1 MNWAEEISNSL
12 RWIAIAFVISS
23 FAFVVMAFLLRR
35 FTLWGADVARLCG
48 DHFNPKRSKTP
59 LILLALVILLAMAS
73 VRINVIFSY
82 WNRDLYNS
90 MQNLD
95 VKAFWAAILLF
106 LLLLTLILARALIS
120 YYVRQKLLIE
130 WRQSLTNK
138 LMDSWLTRKAYYRS
152 AYCTKQID
160 NPDQRIQQDVDYFVS
175 LSLSL
180 SVGLIQ
186 SLVSLFEFTIL
197 LWSLSATLAL
207 FGIEI
212 PRAMVFLAYGYVL
225 IATVFAIK
233 LGRPLINLNFLNEK
247 LNADFR
253 YSLIR
258 LKEYGESI
266 AFFSGEKSEKKNL
279 AKRFSG
285 VIENSWALVFRSLKF
300 DGYNITI
307 SQFANIFPYLVQ
319 APRLFAKEI
328 QLGDVMQTRQ
338 AFGEVEEALSFIRS
352 SYDSF
357 ATYRA
362 VTTRLIGF
370 LNIIEEAQEL
380 PEISKQHAGQHLRV
394 ENLVVKSMDGNALFN
409 TVNIDLA
416 PGEALLVSGPSG
428 VGKTTLL
435 RSLAGLWPYA
445 DGQVT
450 YPEES
455 THFFLPQKPYMPL
468 GSLRNAL
475 HYPNAPELSEH
486 DAHLLTQVHLGH
498 LISKLDDEDDW
509 TRVLSLGE
517 QQRLAIARAL
527 LVKPQ
532 VLFLDE
538 ASSAMDE
545 GLEFSMYQLIKE
557 HLPNAI
563 IISIGH
569 RSSLQQFH
577 TQKLELL
584 PLDLAKQE
592 K

>member
-12 RWIAIAFVISS
+12 RWIAIAFLISS
-23 FAFVVMAFLLRR
+23 VAFVVMAFLLSR

-48 DHFNPKRSKTP
+48 DYFSPKRSKTP
-59 LILLALVILLAMAS
+59 LFILALILLLAMAA
-73 VRINVIFSY
+73 VRLNVVLSY
-82 WNRDLYNS
+82 WSRDLYNA
-90 MQNLD
+90 MQQLD
-95 VKAFWAAILLF
+95 SKAFWFSILLF
-106 LLLLTLILARALIS
+106 SFLATLHVTRALVNF
-120 YYVRQKLLIE
+120 YVRQKLLIE
-130 WRQSLTNK
+130 WRQALTNR
-138 LMDSWLTRKAYYRS
+138 LMDLWLTRQAYYRS
-152 AYCTKQID
+152 AYCNTQVD
-160 NPDQRIQQDVDYFVS
+160 NPDQRIQQDVDQFVS
-175 LSLSL
+175 SSLSL

-186 SLVSLFEFTIL
+186 SLVSLFEFTL
-197 LWSLSATLAL
+197 VLWSLSATLAL

-212 PRAMVFLAYGYVL
+212 PRAMVFLVYIYV
-225 IATVFAIK
+225 IVATVFAIK
-233 LGRPLINLNFLNEK
+233 IGRPLIKLNFLNEK
-247 LNADFR
+247 FNADFR

-266 AFFSGEKSEKKNL
+266 AFFKGENSEKKNL
-279 AKRFSG
+279 AQRFSH
-285 VIENSWALVFRSLKF
+285 VIANSWALVFRSLKF
-300 DGYNITI
+300 DGYNFIVGQITT
-307 SQFANIFPYLVQ
+307 IFPYVVQ

-328 QLGDVMQTRQ
+328 QLGDVMQTGQ
-338 AFGEVEEALSFIRS
+338 AFGQVEDALSYIRT

-357 ATYRA
+357 ANYRA
-362 VTTRLIGF
+362 VMTRLIGF
-370 LNIIEEAQEL
+370 LDNIDQAQKL
-380 PEISKQHAGQHLRV
+380 PEISKQHIGQHLRI
-394 ENLVVKSMDGNALFN
+394 ENLMVKSMAGNALFD
-409 TVNIDLA
+409 TVNLDLA
-416 PGEALLVSGPSG
+416 PGEALLVSGLSG

-435 RSLAGLWPYA
+435 RSLAGLWPYV

-450 YPEES
+450 YPEVGS
-455 THFFLPQKPYMPL
+455 NFFLPQKPYMPL

-475 HYPNAPELSEH
+475 HYPNAPEFSEH

-498 LISKLDDEDDW
+498 LIGKLDDEDDW
-509 TRVLSLGE
+509 TRILSLGE

-527 LVKPQ
+527 LAKPN

-584 PLDLAKQE
+584 PLALAK
-592 K
+592 

>member
-12 RWIAIAFVISS
+12 RWIAIAFLISS
-23 FAFVVMAFLLRR
+23 VAFVVMAFLLRR
-35 FTLWGADVARLCG
+35 FTLWGAEVARLCG
-48 DHFNPKRSKTP
+48 DYFNPRSNKTP
-59 LILLALVILLAMAS
+59 LLILALVILLAMTA
-73 VRINVIFSY
+73 VRLNVVFSY
-82 WNRDLYNS
+82 WYKDLYNA
-90 MQNLD
+90 MQALD
-95 VKAFWAAILLF
+95 AKAFWAAILLF
-106 LLLLTLILARALIS
+106 CFIGSLHIVHQLINL
-120 YYVRQKLLIE
+120 YVRQKLMIE

-138 LMDSWLTRKAYYRS
+138 LMDSWLTRQAYYRS

-160 NPDQRIQQDVDYFVS
+160 NPDQRIQQDVHQFVS

-212 PRAMVFLAYGYVL
+212 PRAMVFLAYAYVI

-233 LGRPLINLNFLNEK
+233 IGRPLIKLNFLNEK

-258 LKEYGESI
+258 LREYGESI
-266 AFFSGEKSEKKNL
+266 AFFSGEKSEKRNL
-279 AKRFSG
+279 TQRFSQ
-285 VIENSWALVFRSLKF
+285 VIANSWALLFRDMKF
-300 DGYNITI
+300 VGFNFVV
-307 SQFANIFPYLVQ
+307 SQTAVIFPLMIQ

-328 QLGDVMQTRQ
+328 QLGDVMQTAS
-338 AFGEVEEALSFIRS
+338 AFGEVQDALSYIRS
-352 SYDSF
+352 SYDNF

-370 LNIIEEAQEL
+370 MDNIDQAQTL
-380 PEISKQHAGQHLRV
+380 PEISKQHAGQHLRI
-394 ENLVVKSMDGNALFN
+394 ENLAVKSMTGNALFD
-409 TVNIDLA
+409 TVNLDLA

-450 YPEES
+450 YPEVG

-475 HYPNAPELSEH
+475 YYPNAPEFSED
-486 DAHLLTQVHLGH
+486 DAQLLTQVHLGH
-498 LISKLDDEDDW
+498 LIGKLDDEDDW
-509 TRVLSLGE
+509 TRILSLGE

-527 LVKPQ
+527 LAKPN

-563 IISIGH
+563 VISIGH

-577 TQKLELL
+577 TQKLELV
-584 PLDLAKQE
+584 PLALAK
-592 K
+592 

>member
-12 RWIAIAFVISS
+12 RWIAIAFLISS
-23 FAFVVMAFLLRR
+23 VAFVVMAFLLRR

-48 DHFNPKRSKTP
+48 DHFNPKRNKTP
-59 LILLALVILLAMAS
+59 LFILALILLLAMAA
-73 VRINVIFSY
+73 VRLNVVFSY
-82 WNRDLYNS
+82 WYKDLYNA
-90 MQNLD
+90 MQQLD
-95 VKAFWAAILLF
+95 AKAFWTAILLF
-106 LLLLTLILARALIS
+106 CFLATLHVIRALVNF
-120 YYVRQKLLIE
+120 YVRQKLLIE
-130 WRQSLTNK
+130 WRLSLTTK
-138 LMDSWLTRKAYYRS
+138 LMDLWLTRQAYYRS
-152 AYCTKQID
+152 AYCTAQVD
-160 NPDQRIQQDVDYFVS
+160 NPDQRIQQDVDQFVS

-212 PRAMVFLAYGYVL
+212 PRAMVFLAYAYVL

-233 LGRPLINLNFLNEK
+233 IGRPLIKLNFLNEK

-258 LKEYGESI
+258 LREYGESI
-266 AFFSGEKSEKKNL
+266 AFFGGEKSEKKNL
-279 AKRFSG
+279 AQRFSQ
-285 VIENSWALVFRSLKF
+285 VIANSWALVFRSLKF
-300 DGYNITI
+300 DGYNLAI
-307 SQFANIFPYLVQ
+307 SQTAVVFPLIIQ
-319 APRLFAKEI
+319 APRLFSKEI
-328 QLGDVMQTRQ
+328 QLGDVMQTAN
-338 AFGEVEEALSFIRS
+338 AFGEVQEALSFIRS

-357 ATYRA
+357 ANYRA
-362 VTTRLIGF
+362 VMTRLIGF
-370 LNIIEEAQEL
+370 MDNIDHAQKL
-380 PEISKQHAGQHLRV
+380 PEVSTQHIGQHLRV
-394 ENLVVKSMDGNALFN
+394 ENLMVKSMTGHALFD
-409 TVNIDLA
+409 TVNLDLA

-435 RSLAGLWPYA
+435 RSLAGLWPYV

-450 YPEES
+450 YPEVGS
-455 THFFLPQKPYMPL
+455 NFFLPQKPYMPL

-475 HYPNAPELSEH
+475 HYPNAPEFSEH
-486 DAHLLTQVHLGH
+486 DADLLTQVHLGH
-498 LISKLDDEDDW
+498 LIGKLDGEDDW

-584 PLDLAKQE
+584 PLALAK
-592 K
+592 